1 MSADFYCDAV
11 LSGRVPVRVVAESE
25 RVLAF
30 EHTNP
35 TWETHIV
42 IIPKF
47 HIRRLIDVE
56 DGSLFSDIFDL
67 MAGIIR
73 DRGFAESNYKIVTNG
88 GSYQS
93 TQHLHFHL
101 VSGAPIDPSAS
112 AQRGELAI

>member
-1 MSADFYCDAV
+1 VSTDFYCDAV
-11 LSGRVPVRVVAESE
+11 LSGRVPVQVVAESE

-42 IIPKF
+42 VIPKF
-47 HIRRLIDVE
+47 HVRRLIDVE
-56 DGSLFSDIFDL
+56 DASLFSELFDV
-67 MAGIIR
+67 MAKIIR
-73 DRGFAESNYKIVTNG
+73 ERGFADSNYKIITNG

-101 VSGAPIDPSAS
+101 VSGAPIDASAS
-112 AQRGELAI
+112 AQRGELAV